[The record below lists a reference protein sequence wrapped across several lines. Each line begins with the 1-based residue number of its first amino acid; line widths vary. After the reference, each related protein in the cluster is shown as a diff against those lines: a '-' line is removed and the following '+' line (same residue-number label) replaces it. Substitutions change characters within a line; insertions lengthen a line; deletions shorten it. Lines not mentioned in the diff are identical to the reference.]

1 MRSSSEIIQSKVM
14 WVRSHDVNIIDEK
27 LISQILLNPERG
39 GVHISLTAKTLLIR
53 NDSYITL

>member
-39 GVHISLTAKTLLIR
+39 RVHISLTAKTLLIR